1 VKPGTGCRGIVFRTV
16 RFGLPSKP
24 VLALDTAIR
33 AFTTALSSVSWAPA
47 NWHPSIP
54 HCRTALEALNLTCS
68 SSIQGLASLW

>member
-54 HCRTALEALNLTCS
+54 HCRAPLKRWTWPAHPVSRAWQAC
-68 SSIQGLASLW
+68 